1 MNRYPI
7 DSPTHP
13 SLLTIACANFEN
25 VPRDKAATV
34 EKLLGVV
41 RAAARQGCD
50 LVIFPELAIGCWDDC
65 RDCARA
71 HRPCAWH
78 LAQGETAPGP
88 SADAVARVARELGI
102 HVIYGFEERDPDDPS
117 ILYNAAAVIAP
128 DGLIGT
134 YRKLHLGI
142 PLETDRFTPGNAL
155 PVFETRLGPIGI
167 QICYDF
173 YCGPELSRLLCLKGA
188 RLLVNP
194 TGRSALPR
202 AAENLM
208 HATLVRAQENLV
220 YAASSNRV
228 GPHGASRW
236 AGASIIGGPA
246 FPGFGQVRAQAGERE
261 ELIVATLNYTQLAA
275 WYDWLPW
282 RDWRLGA
289 QLPVTELVAR
299 EFDALVAKA
308 REARS
313 PGVGGGS

>member
-1 MNRYPI
+1 MSRFRI
-7 DSPTHP
+7 DDPAWP
-13 SLLTIACANFEN
+13 SVVTVGAVNFESI
-25 VPRDKAATV
+25 PRNKAASL
-34 EKLLGVV
+34 EKLLRIV

-50 LVIFPELAIGCWDDC
+50 LVVFPELAIHTWGECA
-65 RDCARA
+65 DCARGGRA
-71 HRPCAWH
+71 CAWH
-78 LAQGETAPGP
+78 LAEAETAPGP
-88 SADAVARVARELGI
+88 ASDAVARVARELGI
-102 HVIYGFEERDPDDPS
+102 HVVYGFEERDPDDPS
-117 ILYNAAAVIAP
+117 ILYNAAAVVSP
-128 DGLIGT
+128 DGLLGT

-142 PLETDRFTPGNAL
+142 PLETNRFTPGSAL

-202 AAENLM
+202 ASDNLM

-220 YAASSNRV
+220 YAVSANRV
-228 GPHGASRW
+228 GPHGDSRW
-236 AGASIIGGPA
+236 AGGSVIGGPA
-246 FPGFGQVRAQAGERE
+246 FPGFGQVRARAGEGE
-261 ELIVATLNYTQLAA
+261 ELIVAPLSYAQLSA

-299 EFDALVAKA
+299 EFASLVAK
-308 REARS
+308 EKQT
-313 PGVGGGS
+313 

>member
-1 MNRYPI
+1 MSGTRI
-7 DSPTHP
+7 DDP
-13 SLLTIACANFEN
+13 SLPSVVTVGCANFEC
-25 VPRDKAATV
+25 VPRNKAATL

-50 LVIFPELAIGCWDDC
+50 LVIFPELAINTWGECK
-65 RDCARA
+65 DCARE

-78 LAQGETAPGP
+78 LEQAETAPGP
-88 SADAVARVARELGI
+88 ASDAVARVARELGI
-102 HVIYGFEERDPDDPS
+102 HVIYGFEERDGEDPS
-117 ILYNAAAVIAP
+117 ILYNAAAVVTP
-128 DGLIGT
+128 DGLLGT

-202 AAENLM
+202 ASENLM

-220 YAASSNRV
+220 YAASANRV
-228 GPHGASRW
+228 GPHGDSTW
-236 AGASIIGGPA
+236 AGGSIIGGPA
-246 FPGFGQVRAQAGERE
+246 FPGFGQVRARAGDRE
-261 ELIVATLNYTQLAA
+261 ELIVAPLSYTQLSA

-289 QLPVTELVAR
+289 QLPITELVAR
-299 EFDALVAKA
+299 EFEALASKA
-308 REARS
+308 R
-313 PGVGGGS
+313 

>member
-1 MNRYPI
+1 MNGNRI
-7 DSPTHP
+7 DDP
-13 SLLTIACANFEN
+13 SLPSVVRVACANFEN
-25 VPRDKAATV
+25 IPGNKAASV
-34 EKLLGVV
+34 EKLIGVV
-41 RAAARQGCD
+41 RSAARQGCD
-50 LVIFPELAIGCWDDC
+50 LVIFPELAIDTWGECS
-65 RDCARA
+65 DCAGD

-78 LAQGETAPGP
+78 LASAETAPGP
-88 SADAVARVARELGI
+88 SSDAIARVARELGI
-102 HVIYGFEERDPDDPS
+102 HVIYGFEERDREDPS
-117 ILYNAAAVIAP
+117 ILYNAAAVVSP
-128 DGLIGT
+128 DGLLGT

-142 PLETDRFTPGNAL
+142 PLETDRFTPGSAL

-220 YAASSNRV
+220 YAASANRV
-228 GPHGASRW
+228 GPHGSSRW
-236 AGASIIGGPA
+236 AGASVIGGPA
-246 FPGFGQVRAQAGERE
+246 FPGFGHVRAQAGDRE
-261 ELIVATLNYTQLAA
+261 ELIVAALDYTQLSA

-289 QLPVTELVAR
+289 QLPITELVAR

-308 REARS
+308 QEARAS
-313 PGVGGGS
+313 EV